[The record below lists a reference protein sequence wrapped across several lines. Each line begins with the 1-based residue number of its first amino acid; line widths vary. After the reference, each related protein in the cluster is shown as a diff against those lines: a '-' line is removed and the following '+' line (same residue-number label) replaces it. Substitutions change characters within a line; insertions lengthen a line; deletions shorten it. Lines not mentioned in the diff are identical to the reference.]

1 MGLSIYGYSLGYAAA
16 QGKTDEKSTA
26 KNFKQRLVD
35 GTSRSIILI
44 IAIAIVASIFLGGKL
59 PSIRFGFNLFSL
71 FWSRIHIFKRFS
83 GPQHEISPE
92 DIDVCFDDVKGCD
105 EAKQELQDIVEFLM
119 NPDKFS
125 ALGGKLPKGVL
136 LSGM

>member
-1 MGLSIYGYSLGYAAA
+1 MGLSIYGYSLGYAAG
-16 QGKTDEKSTA
+16 QGKTDEKSTG
-26 KNFKQRLVD
+26 KNLKQKLVE
-35 GTSRSIILI
+35 GTSRSLILI
-44 IAIAIVASIFLGGKL
+44 ISIALVAAIFLGGKL
-59 PSIRFGFNLFSL
+59 PSIRFVFNLFSH
-71 FWSRIHIFKRFS
+71 FWLHIHIFKRFS
-83 GPQHEISPE
+83 APQHEISPE